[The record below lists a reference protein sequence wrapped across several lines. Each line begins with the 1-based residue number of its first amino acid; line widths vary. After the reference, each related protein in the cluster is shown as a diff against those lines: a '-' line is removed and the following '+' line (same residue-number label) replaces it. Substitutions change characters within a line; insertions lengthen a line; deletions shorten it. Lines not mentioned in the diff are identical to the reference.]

1 MRRKY
6 IGLLILIISLF
17 NATLLTIS
25 ATSEDMS
32 DERYINQIEG
42 TSSLDK
48 DGNVVYHSNEELEET
63 FSSEDI
69 QLFSNEKISD
79 YAVVNFRTKSSA
91 GINTYY
97 NEVKTGASGYLNGYY
112 GADGAF
118 LGYSSDGRVK
128 FKSAG
133 VVGLVAASD
142 VELINYSNNLS
153 VSCYWAENGRL
164 YHYVAQNIKSQ
175 LGSQGINVNI
185 VQLQDNDYY
194 NSINSKN
201 YDMVLCGI
209 NLSLSPSLETFFGV
223 NNMAN
228 YSNDE
233 VNNILNEVK
242 NTTDENTLINRYK
255 RLAEIYR
262 DDVPYISL
270 YNNKFTVAYSTGLIG
285 DVTPNWFNI
294 FYNISGWYK

>member
-1 MRRKY
+1 M
-6 IGLLILIISLF
+6 
-17 NATLLTIS
+17 
-25 ATSEDMS
+25 
-32 DERYINQIEG
+32 
-42 TSSLDK
+42 
-48 DGNVVYHSNEELEET
+48 
-63 FSSEDI
+63 
-69 QLFSNEKISD
+69 
-79 YAVVNFRTKSSA
+79 VN
-91 GINTYY
+91 
-97 NEVKTGASGYLNGYY
+97 
-112 GADGAF
+112 
-118 LGYSSDGRVK
+118 
-128 FKSAG
+128 
-133 VVGLVAASD
+133 
-142 VELINYSNNLS
+142 
-153 VSCYWAENGRL
+153 
-164 YHYVAQNIKSQ
+164 VAQNIKSQ

-228 YSNDE
+228 YSNEE